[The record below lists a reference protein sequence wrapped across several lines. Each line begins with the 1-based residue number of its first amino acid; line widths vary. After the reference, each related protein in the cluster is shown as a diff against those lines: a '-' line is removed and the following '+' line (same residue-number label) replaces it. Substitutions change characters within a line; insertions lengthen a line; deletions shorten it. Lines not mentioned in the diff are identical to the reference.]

1 VTFFPLR
8 PLFSAPRFSSCMARS
23 TFLPASGLY
32 FLPPD
37 AFFPD
42 DFFFVGIKPSPFCL
56 IGKQRGTTRL
66 CEEIW

>member
-1 VTFFPLR
+1 
-8 PLFSAPRFSSCMARS
+8 MARS